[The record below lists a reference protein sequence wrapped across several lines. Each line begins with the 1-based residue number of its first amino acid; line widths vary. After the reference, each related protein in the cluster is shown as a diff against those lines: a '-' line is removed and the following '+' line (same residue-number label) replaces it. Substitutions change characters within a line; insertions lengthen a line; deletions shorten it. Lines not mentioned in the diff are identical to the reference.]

1 LTAYTGRASRADT
14 LGITTDGRRAPS
26 DTGTVVPDQNPS
38 TPPSA
43 AAPALVDTTGET
55 AQTLRPL
62 RARFLLATAV
72 IVLLGV
78 LLVVDLRSGVV
89 PDLGID
95 YIALQIVLVV
105 LVSTVAIIA
114 GALIGARWWI
124 DRDPA
129 DMWIAMGLLILGV
142 VVYGFAGLLPVLG
155 IRTSQLPVL
164 SWVTPIGLVAT
175 FFAFWRGLMV
185 GSSRR
190 VRAWNIAVVVA
201 AFVILAV
208 QALSPVTELVAK
220 PGEPISIQTLG
231 WGTVLLILAALALA
245 IGYGVKGLRAGWPL
259 QTAVG
264 LMLATI
270 VLGQVIGAFGESG
283 HLDGELALPLI
294 GLLVVL
300 LAVVNEVQMQWSRQ
314 ERQLL
319 ETETMAQQAHEEV
332 RRVQA
337 SMEER
342 AHDARSA
349 LTAIEG
355 ALKLLERGADKLDD
369 TAWVSLQAAAGSE
382 VARLQ
387 RMIAP
392 REEALQEEES
402 FLVAD
407 VLRQSASVERLHGS
421 KVTLN
426 VSPDLTALG
435 KPTALAEVMHNVL
448 DNARRYAPGP
458 VEISADREDD
468 RVLIR
473 VEDQGP
479 GVPVQWW
486 ERIFQ
491 RGVRGP
497 TTESVPGTGLGLHIA
512 RGLMRSQSGD
522 VWIEESPVGGTV
534 FVLSLPASSDGAE
547 IG

>member
-1 LTAYTGRASRADT
+1 M
-14 LGITTDGRRAPS
+14 
-26 DTGTVVPDQNPS
+26 PDQIPA
-38 TPPSA
+38 TPPSS
-43 AAPALVDTTGET
+43 AAPGSPYTTET
-55 AQTLRPL
+55 PETSRPM
-62 RARFLLATAV
+62 RGRFLLATAV
-72 IVLLGV
+72 IVLLGA

-95 YIALQIVLVV
+95 YSALKIVLGVM
-105 LVSTVAIIA
+105 VSMTAIIA
-114 GALIGARWWI
+114 GALIAARWWI
-124 DRDPA
+124 DRHPA
-129 DMWIAMGLLILGV
+129 DLWIAMGLLILGV
-142 VVYGFAGLLPVLG
+142 VVYGAAGLLPLLG
-155 IRTSQLPVL
+155 TQPSTGSLL
-164 SWVTPIGLVAT
+164 SWMKPIGVVAAL
-175 FFAFWRGLMV
+175 FAFWRGLMV

-190 VRAWNIAVVVA
+190 VRAWNLAVVA
-201 AFVILAV
+201 AAFLILAV
-208 QALSPVTELVAK
+208 QALSPVTELVAN

-245 IGYGVKGLRAGWPL
+245 IGYGVKGLRVGWPL

-270 VLGQVIGAFGESG
+270 VLGQVIGAFGESA
-283 HLDGELALPLI
+283 HLDGELILPLI

-300 LAVVNEVQMQWSRQ
+300 LAVVNEVQTHWSRR

-319 ETETMAQQAHEEV
+319 ESETMAHEAHEEV

-337 SMEER
+337 SMEDR

-355 ALKLLERGADKLDD
+355 ALALLERGADRLDD
-369 TAWVSLQAAAGSE
+369 TAWNSLQAAAGSE
-382 VARLQ
+382 IARLQ

-392 REEALQEEES
+392 REEALQDEES

-468 RVLIR
+468 LVMIR

-497 TTESVPGTGLGLHIA
+497 TS
-512 RGLMRSQSGD
+512 
-522 VWIEESPVGGTV
+522 
-534 FVLSLPASSDGAE
+534 
-547 IG
+547 

>member
-1 LTAYTGRASRADT
+1 LTAHTGPAYWADT

-26 DTGTVVPDQNPS
+26 DSGTVVPDQNPS
-38 TPPSA
+38 TPPSV
-43 AAPALVDTTGET
+43 AAPGSPDTREKT
-55 AQTLRPL
+55 AQTLRPM
-62 RARFLLATAV
+62 RGRFLLATAV
-72 IVLLGV
+72 IVLLGA

-95 YIALQIVLVV
+95 YIALKIVLVV
-105 LVSTVAIIA
+105 LVSTMAIIA

-129 DMWIAMGLLILGV
+129 DMWIAMGMLILGV
-142 VVYGFAGLLPVLG
+142 FVYGVAGLLPVLG
-155 IRTSQLPVL
+155 IQLSQVPVL
-164 SWVTPIGLVAT
+164 SWVTPIGLVAA

-190 VRAWNIAVVVA
+190 VRAWNLAVVAA

-208 QALSPVTELVAK
+208 QALSPVTQLVAN

-245 IGYGVKGLRAGWPL
+245 IGYGIKGLRAGWPL

-314 ERQLL
+314 ERQLF

-332 RRVQA
+332 RRVQE

-355 ALKLLERGADKLDD
+355 ALKLLERGADRLDD

-382 VARLQ
+382 IARLQ

-448 DNARRYAPGP
+448 DNARRYAHGP

-486 ERIFQ
+486 EQIFQ

-497 TTESVPGTGLGLHIA
+497 TSESVPGTGLGLHIA
-512 RGLMRSQSGD
+512 RGLMRSQSGE
-522 VWIEESPVGGTV
+522 VWVEESPVGGTV

>member
-1 LTAYTGRASRADT
+1 
-14 LGITTDGRRAPS
+14 
-26 DTGTVVPDQNPS
+26 
-38 TPPSA
+38 
-43 AAPALVDTTGET
+43 
-55 AQTLRPL
+55 
-62 RARFLLATAV
+62 
-72 IVLLGV
+72 
-78 LLVVDLRSGVV
+78 
-89 PDLGID
+89 
-95 YIALQIVLVV
+95 
-105 LVSTVAIIA
+105 
-114 GALIGARWWI
+114 
-124 DRDPA
+124 
-129 DMWIAMGLLILGV
+129 MWIAIGLLILGM
-142 VVYGFAGLLPVLG
+142 VVYGIAGLLPFLG
-155 IRTSQLPVL
+155 IQLSGQPVL
-164 SWVTPIGLVAT
+164 SWVTPVGLVAA
-175 FFAFWRGLMV
+175 FFTFWRGLMV

-190 VRAWNIAVVVA
+190 VRAWNIAVIAA
-201 AFVILAV
+201 AFVILGV
-208 QALSPVTELVAK
+208 QALSPVTELVAN

-231 WGTVLLILAALALA
+231 WGTLLLILAALALA
-245 IGYGVKGLRAGWPL
+245 IGYGVKGWRVGWPL
-259 QTAVG
+259 HTALG

-270 VLGQVIGAFGESG
+270 VLGQVIGAFGEST

-300 LAVVNEVQMQWSRQ
+300 LALVNEVQMGWSRR
-314 ERQLL
+314 EVELL
-319 ETETMAQQAHEEV
+319 QSETMASEAHEEV

-355 ALKLLERGADKLDD
+355 ALKLLEGGADRLDD
-369 TAWVSLQAAAGSE
+369 TAWLSLQAAAGSE
-382 VARLQ
+382 IARLQ

-392 REEALQEEES
+392 REEALQDEES

-421 KVTLN
+421 TVTLN
-426 VSPDLTALG
+426 IPPDLAALG
-435 KPTALAEVMHNVL
+435 KPTALAEVMNNVL

-458 VEISADREDD
+458 VGISAGREDD

-486 ERIFQ
+486 DRIFQ

-497 TTESVPGTGLGLHIA
+497 TSESVQGTGLGLHIA
-512 RGLMRSQSGD
+512 RELMRSQSGD
-522 VWIEESPVGGTV
+522 AWVEESPEGGTV